1 MPSDETPISQV
12 RWLIKPHEGETWRF
26 FKRCMQNWNLC
37 TLYIRPHTS
46 ITPSSKCALAF
57 SSTYQ
62 MTSPRTK
69 VPPYRADIVHGI
81 SGDAD
86 IEYVDGDIL
95 PALPETNT
103 IESPALL
110 SYDP

>member
-1 MPSDETPISQV
+1 M
-12 RWLIKPHEGETWRF
+12 
-26 FKRCMQNWNLC
+26 
-37 TLYIRPHTS
+37 
-46 ITPSSKCALAF
+46 TPSSKCALAY

-81 SGDAD
+81 SRDAD
-86 IEYVDGDIL
+86 IEYVDADIL
-95 PALPETNT
+95 PALPETMS
-103 IESPALL
+103 IESAVLL